1 MRHSPHVL
9 PTVALIGAASL
20 ALSGCSASSG
30 GDSSGTTLTV
40 WHNTQDSDALL
51 DVYSAYE
58 KATGNKVELVPIS
71 SDGYEDSLLT
81 KWAAGDRPDVMEF
94 SPTSSYISMLNPSEN
109 LQDLSDEDFVD
120 ASGELYDG
128 SGRGLDGKVYSAIT
142 NFPEVWGVYY
152 NKDVLAANGLEPAT
166 TVDEIQAQCATLK
179 GAGITT
185 LAEAGGSG
193 WPTASLPL
201 LYGTSMSG
209 DEWAGTIIDQS
220 ATLGDSDSPLLAGL
234 EQYETLLTEGCM
246 SPDISTAT
254 FEDNVADV
262 FAGEAAYQL
271 IHSNIAPV
279 YVDAANGD
287 SAKVDATI
295 GFTTLGAAMKEALI
309 QPGILGSYFAP
320 KTGDA
325 DREAAALDF
334 IRFATGENYADY
346 IAESGTFPL
355 IEGTPDPETS
365 ELMKEIKAAYDE
377 GPVRALLQ
385 TDLPG
390 AMNGITPLMS
400 ELIAGQTSPQGVADQ
415 LQTELG
421 SAAKAQGLED
431 W

>member
-9 PTVALIGAASL
+9 PAVALIGVAGL
-20 ALSGCSASSG
+20 ALSGCSGSSG
-30 GDSSGTTLTV
+30 GDSGSTTLTV
-40 WHNTQDSDALL
+40 WYNTQDSDALL

-58 KATGNKVELVPIS
+58 KSSGNKVDLVPIS

-81 KWAAGDRPDVMEF
+81 KWAAGDRPDLMEF
-94 SPTSSYISMLNPSEN
+94 SPTSSYISMLNPTEN

-166 TVDEIQAQCATLK
+166 TVDEIQAQCATLS

-201 LYGTSMSG
+201 LYGTSMS
-209 DEWAGTIIDQS
+209 DDDWAGTIIDRS
-220 ATLGDSDSPLLAGL
+220 ASLGDSDSPLLAGL
-234 EQYETLLTEGCM
+234 DEYETLLTDGCM

-262 FAGEAAYQL
+262 LSGEAAYQL

-295 GFTTLGAAMKEALI
+295 GFSTVGAASKEALI

-320 KTGDA
+320 KTGDST
-325 DREAAALDF
+325 REAAALDF
-334 IRFATGENYADY
+334 IRFATGENYPSY
-346 IAESGTFPL
+346 IEQSGTFPL
-355 IEGTPDPETS
+355 IEGTDDPETS
-365 ELMKEIKAAYDE
+365 ELMKQIKAAYDE

-400 ELIAGQTSPQGVADQ
+400 ELIAGQTSPQDVADQ

-421 SAAKAQGLED
+421 TAAKAQGLEG